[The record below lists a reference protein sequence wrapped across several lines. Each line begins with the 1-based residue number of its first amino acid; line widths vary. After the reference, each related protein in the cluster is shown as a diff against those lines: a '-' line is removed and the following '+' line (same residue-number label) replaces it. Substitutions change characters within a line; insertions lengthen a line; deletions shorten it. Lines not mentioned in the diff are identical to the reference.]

1 MNQPIRTFRLA
12 EEIGAGLWCDETGLF
27 LGDAPLLERDP
38 AQGWRAR
45 PLAELNAAA
54 GEAYRLPVDFGAK
67 LEGLR
72 TVAGALNRGETA
84 LARIAAL
91 QLRLPDPPPLGK
103 RAPSQ
108 DALVDLVL
116 QLQAAG
122 LLAKILW
129 DESKHPRWPAG
140 SPNSVGGEFAPAG
153 EGGAPDAA
161 AAAAPKKH
169 RHQAAPQKGSP
180 LATSLQ
186 RKLRSLFPSDK
197 KLLDALQANLKDP
210 SNQGVVWFDHRDEA
224 LKDMGAFFSADI
236 TRYDVRTDPYE
247 RGGWLFHDPVTG
259 RCSMIDQRCR
269 SLWQATAKSLFRFA
283 EPRRSMRIAL
293 ETQSACTSIRSSG
306 TKPQAALTQRQTTR
320 PIEHCRSHR
329 PAIPAMLAT
338 SPSSAKRTA
347 SPCTRPSSA
356 QTGRSPIGTVASGS
370 KTMKTRCASWLRQ
383 GERFRWSIPTTSMSE
398 SAIMGW
404 IRRLGFR
411 FRLSSGR
418 CRRPASLARLA
429 ALCLPLALSAT
440 PAQAKTGV
448 GDAIHK
454 SVIGRFTVF
463 QPLARLGN
471 DGVRVTYAA
480 SLGRSWSI
488 ELHPVAGDWASGEI
502 VFYAPLHD
510 GETLTSPNDRMT
522 FVGWLSLGMSR
533 GRYDSLVAKIDAAM
547 AEPSSPPEQDAQ
559 SQPHELVVCTDGADY
574 LSERRRHGHT
584 TWLDLD
590 SCYDADRGEDIA
602 RLVLDAFPQLHCWL
616 FPHDDGV
623 TCYPPPL
630 PESDPSK

>member
-12 EEIGAGLWCDETGLF
+12 EEIGAGLSCDETGLF
-27 LGDAPLLERDP
+27 LGEAPLLERDP

-186 RKLRSLFPSDK
+186 RKLRSLSPSDK

-236 TRYDVRTDPYE
+236 TRYDVRTDQYE
-247 RGGWLFHDPVTG
+247 RGAWLFHDPVTG
-259 RCSMIDQRCR
+259 RWFYDRSEMQVAMASDSKISVSLRGTQEIDAYRAGNAI
-269 SLWQATAKSLFRFA
+269 SVHIHPIIWNQAPGRTNAAADNEANRTLSKPSAGDPGDAGHFA
-283 EPRRSMRIAL
+283 IFSKENGVPLHAAVIGSDG
-293 ETQSACTSIRSSG
+293 SISYWDG
-306 TKPQAALTQRQTTR
+306 
-320 PIEHCRSHR
+320 
-329 PAIPAMLAT
+329 
-338 SPSSAKRTA
+338 
-347 SPCTRPSSA
+347 
-356 QTGRSPIGTVASGS
+356 
-370 KTMKTRCASWLRQ
+370 
-383 GERFRWSIPTTSMSE
+383 GERVEDYEDKMRVVVAPRGTIPM
-398 SAIMGW
+398 
-404 IRRLGFR
+404 
-411 FRLSSGR
+411 
-418 CRRPASLARLA
+418 
-429 ALCLPLALSAT
+429 
-440 PAQAKTGV
+440 V
-448 GDAIHK
+448 D
-454 SVIGRFTVF
+454 
-463 QPLARLGN
+463 
-471 DGVRVTYAA
+471 
-480 SLGRSWSI
+480 
-488 ELHPVAGDWASGEI
+488 
-502 VFYAPLHD
+502 
-510 GETLTSPNDRMT
+510 PN
-522 FVGWLSLGMSR
+522 
-533 GRYDSLVAKIDAAM
+533 
-547 AEPSSPPEQDAQ
+547 
-559 SQPHELVVCTDGADY
+559 H
-574 LSERRRHGHT
+574 
-584 TWLDLD
+584 
-590 SCYDADRGEDIA
+590 
-602 RLVLDAFPQLHCWL
+602 
-616 FPHDDGV
+616 
-623 TCYPPPL
+623 
-630 PESDPSK
+630 